1 MMRSQLMALLA
12 QGGQRGGG
20 ERWPD
25 SGFMLTVSA
34 YTLPEPRTELAS
46 LSLAGGFLT
55 TEPLREAP

>member
-25 SGFMLTVSA
+25 SGFMVTVSA
-34 YTLPEPRTELAS
+34 YTHCSQTV
-46 LSLAGGFLT
+46 GGG
-55 TEPLREAP
+55 